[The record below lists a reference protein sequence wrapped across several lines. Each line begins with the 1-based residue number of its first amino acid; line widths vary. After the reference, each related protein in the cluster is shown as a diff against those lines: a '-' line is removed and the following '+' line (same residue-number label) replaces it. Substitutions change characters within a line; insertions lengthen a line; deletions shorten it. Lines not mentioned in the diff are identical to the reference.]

1 MFSSLLY
8 WSTIQHSTPPPC
20 PYILMFAVNL
30 ICPCDPF
37 ILSLKLPNIGVNLF
51 GAIKYILYL
60 KMYCICSWYIYLRNH
75 LQDPFHFI
83 KKRIVLVCSVCMYT
97 ENCLLWRCFYILENS
112 LSFSTFYSAST
123 IGDKGGKFY
132 SGLEMVPFLPAQTK
146 LY

>member
-1 MFSSLLY
+1 
-8 WSTIQHSTPPPC
+8 
-20 PYILMFAVNL
+20 
-30 ICPCDPF
+30 
-37 ILSLKLPNIGVNLF
+37 
-51 GAIKYILYL
+51 
-60 KMYCICSWYIYLRNH
+60 MYCICSWYIYLRNH
-75 LQDPFHFI
+75 LQEPFHFI